1 MSIYHSYT
9 LPLKTKDLIHFTIP
23 IVELVSIRLVYFKYL
38 KKFLK
43 KFSKKRNN
51 LNFFCR
57 VIYRGESVCSKS
69 GRFFFR
75 RSLYFG
81 TIEYQNAVGTP
92 TLVRKDK
99 LPCASAMTLSK
110 DKRAINRA
118 NGLHRV
124 WHGVSSDDRE

>member
-1 MSIYHSYT
+1 VQSNKQNEIENC
-9 LPLKTKDLIHFTIP
+9 PLRIHF
-23 IVELVSIRLVYFKYL
+23 LRGFFFL
-38 KKFLK
+38 KNFLK
-43 KFSKKRNN
+43 KFSKKWNN
-51 LNFFCR
+51 LKSLCR
-57 VIYRGESVCSKS
+57 VIYRGESVCLKS
-69 GRFFFR
+69 RRFFFR
-75 RSLYFG
+75 RSVSFG

-124 WHGVSSDDRE
+124 WHGASSDDRE

>member
-1 MSIYHSYT
+1 MQSNKQNEIENC
-9 LPLKTKDLIHFTIP
+9 PLRIHF
-23 IVELVSIRLVYFKYL
+23 LRGFFFL
-38 KKFLK
+38 KNFLK
-43 KFSKKRNN
+43 KFSEKWNN

-69 GRFFFR
+69 RRFFFR

-99 LPCASAMTLSK
+99 LPCASAMTLLK
-110 DKRAINRA
+110 NKRAINRA
-118 NGLHRV
+118 NGLHRQQ
-124 WHGVSSDDRE
+124 HGASSDDRE